1 MDGERPRVSF
11 VIPAR
16 NEAATVVNV
25 LESVRQ
31 QTAPGPL
38 EAVVVVNGSQD
49 TTADVVRSF
58 RSGDDLHV
66 QLIVDGVAGVA
77 RARNRGAVAARG
89 ELLVFLDADSL
100 AAPDL
105 VSCVL
110 RRAGDG
116 WRAGCIRL
124 VPAGGDLLDR
134 AYFGLMEFGKRQF
147 AIRANMF
154 YCRRDLYLTSGG
166 MDESLH
172 LAEDLEFL
180 SRVQAQGNA
189 VAYVG
194 ETTIATSPR
203 RLHAR
208 PLRLGM
214 VEMFTR
220 WSLARWGIGRRWQY

>member
-1 MDGERPRVSF
+1 MTGERVRLSF

-16 NEAATVVNV
+16 NEAATIVKV
-25 LESVRQ
+25 LESVGQ
-31 QTAPGPL
+31 QTAAGSL

-49 TTADVVRSF
+49 TTAETVRSF
-58 RSGDDLHV
+58 AAGSELPV
-66 QLIVDGVAGVA
+66 QLLVDPVPGVA
-77 RARNRGAVAARG
+77 RARNRGAVAAAG
-89 ELLVFLDADSL
+89 DVLVFLDADSY

-105 VSCVL
+105 ASCVL
-110 RRAGDG
+110 KRVTEG
-116 WRAGCIRL
+116 WPAGCIRL
-124 VPAGGDLLDR
+124 VPEGGDVLDR

-147 AIRANMF
+147 SIRANMF
-154 YCRRDLYLTSGG
+154 YCRRDLYLSSGG
-166 MDESLH
+166 MDETLH
-172 LAEDLEFL
+172 LAEDLEYL
-180 SRVQAQGNA
+180 SRVQALGNP

-194 ETTIATSPR
+194 ETSIATSPR

>member
-1 MDGERPRVSF
+1 MDRERVRLSF

-16 NEAATVVNV
+16 NEAGTVVKV
-25 LESVRQ
+25 LESVRR
-31 QTAPGPL
+31 QTSPAPL

-49 TTADVVRSF
+49 GTADTVRSF
-58 RSGDDLHV
+58 AAGNELSV
-66 QLIVDGVAGVA
+66 QLLVDSVAGVA

-89 ELLVFLDADSL
+89 DVLVFLDADSY

-105 VSCVL
+105 ASRVL

-116 WRAGCIRL
+116 WPAGCIRL
-124 VPAGGDLLDR
+124 VPDGGDLLDR

-147 AIRANMF
+147 SIRANMF
-154 YCRRDLYLTSGG
+154 YCRRDLYLASGG
-166 MDESLH
+166 MDESLR
-172 LAEDLEFL
+172 LAEDLEYL
-180 SRVQAQGNA
+180 SRVQAMGNP

-194 ETTIATSPR
+194 ETCIATSPR
-203 RLHAR
+203 RLHTR

-214 VEMFTR
+214 LEMFTR